1 MNDEKLIEFLT
12 ELTKLT
18 DKYGFEIGGCGC
30 CGSPWITS
38 NDRDAGDELTYDEE
52 KGCYRVDLD
61 ISRDYHEPIY
71 VYGDAE
77 VKVTWRTLSYPEMK
91 NKLIKLF
98 GHKDMSFLD
107 MVSALY
113 WSYIEAKQ
121 AGNRE

>member
-1 MNDEKLIEFLT
+1 MNNEKLIEFLT

-30 CGSPWITS
+30 CGSPWVTS
-38 NDRDAGDELTYDEE
+38 DDEDGGVELTYDEE
-52 KGCYRVDLD
+52 KRCYRVDLD

-77 VKVTWRTLSYPEMK
+77 VKVTWRTLSYPEIK
-91 NKLIKLF
+91 DKLIKLF

-113 WSYIEAKQ
+113 WSYIDAKQ
-121 AGNRE
+121 TQKE